1 MKDNIYILKTVCNTC
16 SLSKDI
22 IYKKSKID
30 TSKICCNILAYNEQL
45 QRRTLKIKASSQYHK
60 ILLYLTVY
68 ISLNLK

>member
-1 MKDNIYILKTVCNTC
+1 MQYE
-16 SLSKDI
+16 DI

-45 QRRTLKIKASSQYHK
+45 QRRTLKIIASSQYHK
-60 ILLYLTVY
+60 ILYLTVY